1 MWGLSTGGKK
11 ISSILRRMGDRK
23 RFYCLKGL
31 SMSDVEDIEVSDGG
45 EAQTEDNPTNHPTM
59 YKYSALDRLV
69 DLLA

>member
-1 MWGLSTGGKK
+1 
-11 ISSILRRMGDRK
+11 
-23 RFYCLKGL
+23 
-31 SMSDVEDIEVSDGG
+31 MSDVEDIEVSDGG